1 MMSKRSLA
9 IGLILC
15 LVIGLPAGYFLL
27 QPISNMN
34 NQTQPQSTNT
44 HNPIFCYAIESGTSD
59 WQKTEGHPVLSLY
72 SFGAQNF
79 SSLPN
84 VNFGVRVHNNN
95 SISLFNVEVE
105 VTYRTVENNWNT
117 TEKVNI
123 GFLDTQQ
130 SKQTRITLVNP
141 YLSLWDTRRPDSARH
156 ASDKGT
162 TWENVTVYVLDA
174 TDCRITAYGFAK
186 P

>member
-1 MMSKRSLA
+1 M
-9 IGLILC
+9 
-15 LVIGLPAGYFLL
+15 
-27 QPISNMN
+27 
-34 NQTQPQSTNT
+34 
-44 HNPIFCYAIESGTSD
+44 
-59 WQKTEGHPVLSLY
+59 
-72 SFGAQNF
+72 
-79 SSLPN
+79 
-84 VNFGVRVHNNN
+84 NFGVRVHNNN
-95 SISLFNVEVE
+95 SISLSNVEVE

-130 SKQTRITLVNP
+130 SKQTKITLVNP